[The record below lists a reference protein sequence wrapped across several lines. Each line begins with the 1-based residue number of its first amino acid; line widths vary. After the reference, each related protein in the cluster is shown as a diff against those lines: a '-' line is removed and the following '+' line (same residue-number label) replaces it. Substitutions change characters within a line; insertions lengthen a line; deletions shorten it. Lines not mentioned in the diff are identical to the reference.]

1 MTVDFTQSEL
11 NELVYALGIAKMNG
25 KMLRNDIAEQ
35 VSDKLFRALAV
46 ENVRIDE
53 QTAADSIIHDMNFKR
68 KYIQY
73 GEY

>member
-11 NELVYALGIAKMNG
+11 NELVYALGIAKING

-35 VSDKLFRALAV
+35 VEGKLYRALAV
-46 ENVRIDE
+46 ENVRLE
-53 QTAADSIIHDMNFKR
+53 KVLEHDSLVHDMNFKR